1 MKTFLEIT
9 FWATTIGLPVAFAF
23 WRHIFKETPVIRPDQ
38 FKYTQ
43 VDPKVL
49 KCLAS
54 KAELKALALW
64 SELGP
69 NSSCEHLNH
78 LAGEYRKASREVGI

>member
-1 MKTFLEIT
+1 MTYFLELT
-9 FWATTIGLPVAFAF
+9 FGATGLGLMIAYPL
-23 WRHIFKETPVIRPDQ
+23 WRHIFKETPIIRPDQ

-43 VDPKVL
+43 VDPQVL

-54 KAELKALALW
+54 KAELKALALY

-69 NSSCEHLNH
+69 YSETMHLEHIAH
-78 LAGEYRKASREVGI
+78 QYRAAAEEVSE